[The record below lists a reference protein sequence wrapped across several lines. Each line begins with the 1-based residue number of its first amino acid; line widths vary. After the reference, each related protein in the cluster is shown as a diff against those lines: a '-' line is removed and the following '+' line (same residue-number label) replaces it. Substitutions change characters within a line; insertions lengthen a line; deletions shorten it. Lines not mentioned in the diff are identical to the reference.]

1 MSSMVPLLLVALL
14 VLGGVF
20 AYVAALERKIAA
32 LEKRLAAFGEDR
44 S

>member
-1 MSSMVPLLLVALL
+1 MNTMLPLLLVALL

-32 LEKRLAAFGEDR
+32 LEKRLAALREDV

>member
-1 MSSMVPLLLVALL
+1 MNSMMPLLVVALM

-44 S
+44 T

>member
-1 MSSMVPLLLVALL
+1 MNAMLPLLLVALL

-20 AYVAALERKIAA
+20 AYVAGLERKIVA
-32 LEKRLAAFGEDR
+32 LEKRLSAFGEDR